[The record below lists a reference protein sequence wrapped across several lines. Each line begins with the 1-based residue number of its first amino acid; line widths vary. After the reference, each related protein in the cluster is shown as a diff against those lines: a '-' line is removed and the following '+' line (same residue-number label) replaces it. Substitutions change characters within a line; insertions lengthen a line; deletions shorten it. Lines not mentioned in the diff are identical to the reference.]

1 MAEPRHITLREFQQ
15 LVKRTLDERFAL
27 PLWVSAEIS
36 EIKVNYS
43 GHCYLDLVE
52 KGGDNGVPTAQ
63 ARAVIWRSHYGRVA
77 ARFEAETGQRLAAGL
92 QILAKVLVNYH
103 ELYGF
108 SLQITDI
115 DPSYTLGDMARLRM
129 EILRRLK
136 AEGIL
141 TMNKELEWPSV
152 AQRIAVI
159 SAGSAA
165 GYGDFIDQLHRNPS
179 GIQFYTCLFQATMQ
193 GVNTAPSVIAALER
207 INRHADL
214 FDCVVII
221 RGGGAT
227 SELNSFDNYELAA
240 NVAQFPL
247 PVISG
252 IGHDRDNTVIDEVA
266 SVRVKTPTAAAEWL
280 IDRAQQALDNL
291 NALTDGVID
300 LANRMVS
307 DSRQQLAYISGVIPY
322 AVRATLERNRAKL
335 DNYMQQIPM
344 RASMRV
350 DAARKD
356 LSRYR
361 ELVGMAV
368 RQQLRDAA
376 RRVDMLEGQV
386 NLLSPQQVLRRGYSL
401 TLKNGKAVT
410 DASMLQAGDIIETHL
425 AQGSVKSEVK

>member
-1 MAEPRHITLREFQQ
+1 MSETAITLLEFNSR
-15 LVKRTLDERFAL
+15 VKGLLQDSRVQHC
-27 PLWVSAEIS
+27 WVVAETS
-36 EIKVNYS
+36 DVGVRG
-43 GHCYLDLVE
+43 GHCYLELIQKDPERGQTLA
-52 KGGDNGVPTAQ
+52 K
-63 ARAVIWRSHYGRVA
+63 ARAVIWA
-77 ARFEAETGQRLAAGL
+77 NRFAMLRYAFETATGQAFGSGL
-92 QILAKVLVNYH
+92 KVMVEVTASFH
-103 ELYGF
+103 ELYGL
-108 SLQITDI
+108 SLQITNI
-115 DPSYTLGDMARLRM
+115 NPTYTLGDMARLRM

-159 SAGSAA
+159 SAGTAA

-410 DASMLQAGDIIETHL
+410 NASMLQAGDIIETHL

>member
-1 MAEPRHITLREFQQ
+1 MSETAITLLEFNSR
-15 LVKRTLDERFAL
+15 VKGLLQDNSVQRC
-27 PLWVSAEIS
+27 WVVAETS
-36 EIKVNYS
+36 DVGVRG
-43 GHCYLDLVE
+43 GHCYLELIQKDPERGQTLA
-52 KGGDNGVPTAQ
+52 K
-63 ARAVIWRSHYGRVA
+63 ARAVIWA
-77 ARFEAETGQRLAAGL
+77 NRFAMLRYAFETATGQAFGSGL
-92 QILAKVLVNYH
+92 KVMVEVTASFH
-103 ELYGF
+103 ELYGL
-108 SLQITDI
+108 SLQITNI
-115 DPSYTLGDMARLRM
+115 NPTYTLGDMARLRM

-159 SAGSAA
+159 SAGTAA

-193 GVNTAPSVIAALER
+193 GVNTVPSVIAALER
-207 INRHADL
+207 INRHVDL

-227 SELNSFDNYELAA
+227 SELNSFDSYELAA

-322 AVRATLERNRAKL
+322 AVRTILERNRAKL
-335 DNYMQQIPM
+335 DLYMQQIPM

-361 ELVGMAV
+361 ELVRMAV

-376 RRVDMLEGQV
+376 RRVDMLERQV

-410 DASMLQAGDIIETHL
+410 DASVLQPGDVIETHL
-425 AQGSVKSEVK
+425 AKGTVKSEVK

>member
-1 MAEPRHITLREFQQ
+1 M
-15 LVKRTLDERFAL
+15 
-27 PLWVSAEIS
+27 
-36 EIKVNYS
+36 
-43 GHCYLDLVE
+43 VE
-52 KGGDNGVPTAQ
+52 VTA
-63 ARAVIWRSHYGRVA
+63 S
-77 ARFEAETGQRLAAGL
+77 F
-92 QILAKVLVNYH
+92 H
-103 ELYGF
+103 ELYGL
-108 SLQITDI
+108 SLQITNI
-115 DPSYTLGDMARLRM
+115 NPTYTLGDMARLRM

-159 SAGSAA
+159 SAGTAA

-335 DNYMQQIPM
+335 DNYMQQIPI

>member
-1 MAEPRHITLREFQQ
+1 MEFNSRVKGLLQDSSVQRCWVVAETSDVAVRG
-15 LVKRTLDERFAL
+15 
-27 PLWVSAEIS
+27 
-36 EIKVNYS
+36 
-43 GHCYLDLVE
+43 GHCYLELIQKDPERGQTLA
-52 KGGDNGVPTAQ
+52 K
-63 ARAVIWRSHYGRVA
+63 ARAVIWA
-77 ARFEAETGQRLAAGL
+77 NRFAMLRYAFETATGQAFGSGL
-92 QILAKVLVNYH
+92 KVMVEVTASFH
-103 ELYGF
+103 ELYGL
-108 SLQITDI
+108 SLQITNI
-115 DPSYTLGDMARLRM
+115 NPTYTLGDMARLRM

-159 SAGSAA
+159 SAGTAA

-193 GVNTAPSVIAALER
+193 GVNTVPSVIAALER

-227 SELNSFDNYELAA
+227 SELNSFDSYELAA

-335 DNYMQQIPM
+335 DLYMQQIPM

-376 RRVDMLEGQV
+376 RRVDMFERQV

-410 DASMLQAGDIIETHL
+410 DASVLQPGDVIETHL
-425 AQGSVKSEVK
+425 AKGTVKSEVK

>member
-1 MAEPRHITLREFQQ
+1 MSETAITLLEFNSR
-15 LVKRTLDERFAL
+15 VKGLLQDSSVQRC
-27 PLWVSAEIS
+27 WVVAETS
-36 EIKVNYS
+36 DVAVRG
-43 GHCYLDLVE
+43 GHCYLELIQKDPERGQTLA
-52 KGGDNGVPTAQ
+52 K
-63 ARAVIWRSHYGRVA
+63 ARAVIWA
-77 ARFEAETGQRLAAGL
+77 NRFAMLRYAFETATGQAFGSGL
-92 QILAKVLVNYH
+92 KVMVEVTASFH
-103 ELYGF
+103 ELYGL
-108 SLQITDI
+108 SLQITNI
-115 DPSYTLGDMARLRM
+115 NPTYTLGDMARLRM

-159 SAGSAA
+159 SAGTAA

-193 GVNTAPSVIAALER
+193 GVNTVPSVIAALER

-227 SELNSFDNYELAA
+227 SELNSFDSYELAA

-335 DNYMQQIPM
+335 DLYMQQIPM

-376 RRVDMLEGQV
+376 RRVDMFERQV

-410 DASMLQAGDIIETHL
+410 DASVLQPGDVIETHL
-425 AQGSVKSEVK
+425 AKGTVKSEVK

>member
-1 MAEPRHITLREFQQ
+1 MEALSLYELNNLVRSRLELAFPDEYWVQAELSDVRSN
-15 LVKRTLDERFAL
+15 A
-27 PLWVSAEIS
+27 
-36 EIKVNYS
+36 S
-43 GHCYLDLVE
+43 GHCYLELIQKDPERGQTLA
-52 KGGDNGVPTAQ
+52 K
-63 ARAVIWRSHYGRVA
+63 ARAVIWA
-77 ARFEAETGQRLAAGL
+77 NRFAMLRYAFETATGQAFGSGL
-92 QILAKVLVNYH
+92 KVMVEVTASFH
-103 ELYGF
+103 ELYGL
-108 SLQITDI
+108 SLQITNI
-115 DPSYTLGDMARLRM
+115 NPTYTLGDMARLRM